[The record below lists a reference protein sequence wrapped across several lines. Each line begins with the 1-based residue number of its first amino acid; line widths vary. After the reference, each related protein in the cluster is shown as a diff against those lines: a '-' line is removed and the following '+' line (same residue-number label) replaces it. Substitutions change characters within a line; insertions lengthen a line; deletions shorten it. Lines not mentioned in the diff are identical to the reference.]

1 MISKVL
7 HQLMLVMVAQTLYS
21 TRLTGLSRQH
31 GMADQQQLLWQTLQC
46 IRRVLQDQLVVLAV
60 LHLLLDPMLLQLLSQ
75 FDQRTWTI
83 SMTFINLILVS
94 VTNFN
99 IFVDSE
105 FPTVDGQYS
114 VSIYLNAMR
123 KCWDTF
129 DQKYKQRYGKDTKVP
144 KYNDFSYFCFH
155 TPYSKMVQKS
165 FFTLLQHDIK

>member
-21 TRLTGLSRQH
+21 TRSTGLSHQH
-31 GMADQQQLLWQTLQC
+31 GMADWRLLLWQTLQC

-60 LHLLLDPMLLQLLSQ
+60 LHLLLDPMPQSLLSQ
-75 FDQRTWTI
+75 FDQPTWTI
-83 SMTFINLILVS
+83 SMTFTNLILVS
-94 VTNFN
+94 ATNFN
-99 IFVDSE
+99 IFLDSE

-129 DQKYKQRYGKDTKVP
+129 D
-144 KYNDFSYFCFH
+144 
-155 TPYSKMVQKS
+155 
-165 FFTLLQHDIK
+165 